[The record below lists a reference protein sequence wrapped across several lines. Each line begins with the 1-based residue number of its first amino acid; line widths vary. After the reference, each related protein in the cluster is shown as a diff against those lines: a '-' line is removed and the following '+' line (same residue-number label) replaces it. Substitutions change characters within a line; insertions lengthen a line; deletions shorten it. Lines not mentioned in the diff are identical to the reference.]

1 MKPLSEGVYLIW
13 TLPSFILQNKI
24 KENKGEIKKM
34 NKTDLIKNV
43 SAQIEGATQ
52 KDVAVIVD
60 TVLETIV
67 NTVASGEKVSLAG
80 FGNFEVAERTA
91 RKGRNPKT
99 GEPLEI
105 AASKSPKF
113 HALTGFKNAVKNA

>member
-1 MKPLSEGVYLIW
+1 
-13 TLPSFILQNKI
+13 
-24 KENKGEIKKM
+24 M

-80 FGNFEVAERTA
+80 FGNFEVVERAA

-105 AASKSPKF
+105 AASKSAK
-113 HALTGFKNAVKNA
+113 HVDEKSGIVQLGENKGSTWHKDAEDQLVFKISKSVKTLA

>member
-1 MKPLSEGVYLIW
+1 MVKSE
-13 TLPSFILQNKI
+13 
-24 KENKGEIKKM
+24 
-34 NKTDLIKNV
+34 LIKNV
-43 SAQIEGATQ
+43 AGQVEGATQ

-60 TVLETIV
+60 TVLETII

-80 FGNFEVAERTA
+80 FGNFEVAERAA
-91 RKGRNPKT
+91 RIGRNPKT

>member
-1 MKPLSEGVYLIW
+1 
-13 TLPSFILQNKI
+13 
-24 KENKGEIKKM
+24 M

-52 KDVAVIVD
+52 KDVAIIVD
-60 TVLETIV
+60 TALETIV

-80 FGNFEVAERTA
+80 FGNFEVAERAA
-91 RKGRNPKT
+91 RTGRNPQT
-99 GEPLEI
+99 GEEMTI

-113 HALTGFKNAVKNA
+113 KAGKALKDALN

>member
-1 MKPLSEGVYLIW
+1 
-13 TLPSFILQNKI
+13 
-24 KENKGEIKKM
+24 M

-52 KDVAVIVD
+52 KDVAIIVD

-80 FGNFEVAERTA
+80 FGTFEVTERAERN
-91 RKGRNPKT
+91 GRNPKT
-99 GEPLEI
+99 GEAITIP
-105 AASKSPKF
+105 ASKSPKF
-113 HALTGFKNAVKNA
+113 KAGRSLKDIVNA

>member
-1 MKPLSEGVYLIW
+1 MKERNY
-13 TLPSFILQNKI
+13 
-24 KENKGEIKKM
+24 KM
-34 NKTDLIKNV
+34 NKTELITKVQENIDINV
-43 SAQIEGATQ
+43 SKKDLATII
-52 KDVAVIVD
+52 DGI
-60 TVLETIV
+60 TTTII

-80 FGNFEVAERTA
+80 FGNFEVAERAA

>member
-1 MKPLSEGVYLIW
+1 
-13 TLPSFILQNKI
+13 
-24 KENKGEIKKM
+24 M

-80 FGNFEVAERTA
+80 FGTFEVTERAERN
-91 RKGRNPKT
+91 GRNPKT
-99 GEPLEI
+99 GEAITIP
-105 AASKSPKF
+105 ASKSPKF
-113 HALTGFKNAVKNA
+113 KAGRSLKDIVNA

>member
-1 MKPLSEGVYLIW
+1 
-13 TLPSFILQNKI
+13 
-24 KENKGEIKKM
+24 M

-43 SAQIEGATQ
+43 SAQIDGATQ

-60 TVLETIV
+60 TVLETII

-80 FGNFEVAERTA
+80 FGNFEVAERAA
-91 RKGRNPKT
+91 RTGRHPKT

>member
-1 MKPLSEGVYLIW
+1 
-13 TLPSFILQNKI
+13 
-24 KENKGEIKKM
+24 M

-52 KDVAVIVD
+52 KDVAIIVD

-80 FGNFEVAERTA
+80 FGNFEVAERAA
-91 RKGRNPKT
+91 RTGRNPQT
-99 GEPLEI
+99 GAEMTI
-105 AASKSPKF
+105 AASKAPKF
-113 HALTGFKNAVKNA
+113 KAGKALKDALN

>member
-1 MKPLSEGVYLIW
+1 
-13 TLPSFILQNKI
+13 
-24 KENKGEIKKM
+24 M

-43 SAQIEGATQ
+43 STQIDGATQ

-80 FGNFEVAERTA
+80 FGNFEVAD
-91 RKGRNPKT
+91 
-99 GEPLEI
+99 
-105 AASKSPKF
+105 PKF
-113 HALTGFKNAVKNA
+113 HALIGFKNAVKNA

>member
-1 MKPLSEGVYLIW
+1 
-13 TLPSFILQNKI
+13 
-24 KENKGEIKKM
+24 M
-34 NKTDLIKNV
+34 NKTDLVKNV
-43 SAQIEGATQ
+43 AGQIDGVTQ
-52 KDVAVIVD
+52 KDVAVLID

-80 FGNFEVAERTA
+80 FGTFEVAERAA

-113 HALTGFKNAVKNA
+113 HALTGFKSAVKNA

>member
-1 MKPLSEGVYLIW
+1 MYSNE
-13 TLPSFILQNKI
+13 TLPSFIITKI
-24 KENKGEIKKM
+24 FKERKEFKIM
-34 NKTDLIKNV
+34 TKTDLIKNV

-60 TVLETIV
+60 TVLETII

-80 FGNFEVAERTA
+80 FGNFEVAERAA
-91 RKGRNPKT
+91 RIGRNPKT